1 MFGLSVKKSLYR
13 YLLLLLVF
21 GSVSNLCAQ
30 TIIESGA
37 QSAGFHLSTD
47 VTDSVPVIHYQ
58 RHVHMLSSVDDRV
71 SLKVFGDG
79 RVEVHF
85 PVYMKKAGDYEMT
98 LERFELVALIR
109 AFSSNGIMDF
119 NKKAVKA
126 RVYAH
131 KKREQKNNAYYA
143 ISDSVESDIKIRLNQ
158 YQKNS
163 VSRKSKNFK
172 ADFKWKNIEHAAARY
187 SDITEL
193 SRANQSVLLL
203 KELMTDARLKRSEP

>member
-1 MFGLSVKKSLYR
+1 MSGLPVKKSLFK
-13 YLLLLLVF
+13 YLLLLFVF
-21 GSVSNLCAQ
+21 GSVSGLYAQ

-37 QSAGFHLSTD
+37 QSAGFHLSSD

-58 RHVHMLSSVDDRV
+58 QHVHMLSSVDDRV
-71 SLKVFGDG
+71 SLKVYGNG

-98 LERFELVALIR
+98 LEKSELIALIR
-109 AFSSNGIMDF
+109 SLSSNGMMDF
-119 NKKAVKA
+119 DKKIIKA
-126 RVYAH
+126 RVHAH
-131 KKREQKNNAYYA
+131 KKQEQKNNTYYA

-163 VSRKSKNFK
+163 ASRKSKNFK
-172 ADFKWKNIEHAAARY
+172 ADFKWKNIEHTAAHY

-193 SRANQSVLLL
+193 NRANQSVSLL
-203 KELMTDARLKRSEP
+203 KALMTDSRLKRRLP